1 MLKFLTEL
9 YRSKHIILKLAQRD
23 FKIKYARNYFGLAW
37 AVIEPLAMLMIMLV
51 VFTYLRNR
59 SHSEYP
65 FIVYLLSGV
74 VGFNFFSAALGQAT
88 HSIKAFSF
96 IINIVH
102 LRISF
107 VPFISILST
116 FFTHL
121 IVLGIAI
128 FILLLNGIGFS
139 WYWFQ
144 LIYFML
150 ASWLLLVGL
159 TWFTSALVVYVR
171 DLQYLIR
178 IGMRA
183 MFFLT
188 PIFWDVKMFPEQYQ
202 HYLKLNPLYYIVEGY
217 RMSLL
222 YHQPFWSDGFAMV
235 SFWMFTLFFLF
246 AGAYVFK
253 RLSPTFIDLT

>member
-1 MLKFLTEL
+1 MGIFLYEL
-9 YRSKHIILKLAQRD
+9 YSNRKLIIQLAERD
-23 FKIKYARNYFGLAW
+23 FKIKYVRNYFGLAW
-37 AVIEPLAMLMIMLV
+37 AILEPLAMLMIMLL

-59 SHSEYP
+59 THSDYP

-74 VGFNFFSAALGQAT
+74 VAFNFFSTAFAQAT
-88 HSIKAFSF
+88 HSIKSFSF
-96 IINIVH
+96 MINLVH
-102 LRISF
+102 LRMSF
-107 VPFISILST
+107 VPFISILSA

-128 FILLLNGIGFS
+128 FILLLSGIGFS

-150 ASWLLLVGL
+150 ALWLLLIGL

-171 DLQYLIR
+171 DLQYLIS

-188 PIFWDVKMFPEQYQ
+188 PIFWDITMFPEQYR
-202 HYLKLNPLYYIVEGY
+202 HYFKLNPLYHIVEGY

-222 YHQPFWSDGFAMV
+222 YHQPFWSDGYAML
-235 SFWMFTLFFLF
+235 SFWVFTLIFLF
-246 AGAYVFK
+246 TGAYVFK
-253 RLSPTFIDLT
+253 RLSPNFIDVA